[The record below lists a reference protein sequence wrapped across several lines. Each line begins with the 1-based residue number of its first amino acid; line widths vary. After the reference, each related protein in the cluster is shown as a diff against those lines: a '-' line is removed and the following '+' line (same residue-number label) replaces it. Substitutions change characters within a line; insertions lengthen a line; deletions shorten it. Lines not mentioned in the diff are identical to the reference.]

1 MAKDKQHQVPLVLA
15 DGTTRP
21 PFPGGWVLAVLDA
34 VQALAPE
41 YATRYGIPGARRT
54 HVRLKNGEEVKQS
67 TYDEIKGQLVKVI
80 TDAFPTVAAV
90 KGFAV
95 KYVNEYLDLWKVA
108 AEIGPGW
115 VKACGFEPGTSGVLA
130 RALLREL
137 VLRLCYLESCERALR
152 GDAINEA
159 ELALLR
165 ADAPAQ
171 VYARIIKEKQQERGL
186 SMERLA
192 EKVGVNDAK
201 NLSRLKN
208 GESLPSLK
216 LLRALSGNAAR
227 NRWLA
232 GIGFFDALVRE
243 IGFRDSALCSE
254 CFRAAETFF
263 AHHPKTVSQEWFAKR
278 AAEGDFLFL
287 HVGFEE
293 LWPRMAGALWRAHLY
308 NLTFARMHDFAQ
320 AYFQYADEEN
330 DRALDRF
337 FEVAERESD
346 GCPYGW
352 MDKLKHRNNVLPFPD
367 TGPKAGE

>member
-1 MAKDKQHQVPLVLA
+1 
-15 DGTTRP
+15 
-21 PFPGGWVLAVLDA
+21 
-34 VQALAPE
+34 
-41 YATRYGIPGARRT
+41 
-54 HVRLKNGEEVKQS
+54 VRLKNGEEVKQS

-95 KYVNEYLDLWKVA
+95 KYVNEYFGLWTVA
-108 AEIGPGW
+108 TECGQDW
-115 VKACGFEPGTSGVLA
+115 VKAYGFEPETSGVLA
-130 RALLREL
+130 RALLRDL

-152 GDAINEA
+152 GDAINET
-159 ELALLR
+159 ELALLQ
-165 ADAPAQ
+165 ADAPIQ
-171 VYARIIKEKQQERGL
+171 VYARIIKEQQQAHDL
-186 SMERLA
+186 SLEGLA
-192 EKVGVNDAK
+192 EKVRVNDAK

-232 GIGFFDALVRE
+232 GIGFLDVLTRKVGLSGSVVCA
-243 IGFRDSALCSE
+243 E
-254 CFRAAETFF
+254 CFRAAEVFL
-263 AHHPKTVSQEWFAKR
+263 ALHPKNLSPEWFAKR
-278 AAEGDFLFL
+278 ATEGDFLLL
-287 HVGFEE
+287 HPGFEK
-293 LWPRMAGALWRAHLY
+293 LWPRMPGALWRAHLY
-308 NLTFARMHDFAQ
+308 NLQFARMHDFAQ

-367 TGPKAGE
+367 SGPKAGE